1 MKTNMKRILAVV
13 MSLVVVLGVCVVGTG
28 CDPNK
33 ETEAEYKARIRKE
46 LDEIPIEAT
55 GYKLVDP
62 TKQEVTYPEG
72 EEPQRD
78 RQSLVVNGLKYT
90 FYYHNKNELDDES
103 IRQRWDKIIFRVE
116 GESGKPIIF
125 SDNKF
130 FEYYHDQFYAY
141 YYDKKFFIVRYRSS
155 ASLLLHYSGFYPPI
169 LFYYDIEKNIAKYIG
184 YSEAWFDYKIADL
197 NGNGSENY
205 SFTIIKI

>member
-1 MKTNMKRILAVV
+1 MKKIL
-13 MSLVVVLGVCVVGTG
+13 SVLMCFIVLFGVCVVGTA
-28 CDPNK
+28 CDPNE

-46 LDEIPIEAT
+46 LDEIPVEAT

-72 EEPQRD
+72 EEPKGNSQYLTIDGHR
-78 RQSLVVNGLKYT
+78 YT
-90 FYYHNKNELDDES
+90 FIYHTKSEFDNESL
-103 IRQRWDKIIFRVE
+103 RQWWRKIIFSIDGE
-116 GESGKPIIF
+116 GHKPIMF

-130 FEYYHDQFYAY
+130 FEHYQDQLYVY
-141 YYDKKFFIVRYRSS
+141 YYDEKFFIVRFRSS
-155 ASLLLHYSGFYPPI
+155 ASIILHYSGFYPPI
-169 LFYYDIEKNIAKYIG
+169 LFYYDIEKNSAKYIG
-184 YSEAWFDYKIADL
+184 YSEAWFDYKIVDL